1 MLKLPIIVSPMFL
14 VSTPKMVIEAGKAG
28 VIGSFPLLN
37 ARPVEQCAEWLKEV
51 KEGLGAIP
59 WAVNFICH
67 KETNARYEDDLTLIR
82 DYQPPIVITSLGN
95 PGEVKEIVHG
105 YGGLV
110 YSDVANIRHAKKAA
124 QTGVDGLIL
133 VCAGAGGHAGT
144 LNPFAF
150 LSEVRSFYEGTIILA
165 GSISNGADIAA
176 AQMMGAD
183 YVYMGTRF
191 LAAAESNA
199 QEDYKQMVIDAS
211 LDDILYTNAFSGVH
225 ASVLI
230 PSLLKEGIDPKT
242 LKPKNEIDLSHLVNV
257 KAWRDIWSAGQG
269 VNNVTKR
276 ETIKEIVEAL
286 QTEYE
291 KGVASFVQNHSNHFA
306 R

>member
-1 MLKLPIIVSPMFL
+1 MLKLPVIVSPMFL

-37 ARPVEQCAEWLKEV
+37 ARPVEKCAEWLMEV
-51 KEGLGAIP
+51 KEGLGDIP

-67 KETNARYEDDLTLIR
+67 KETNARYEDDLNLIR
-82 DYQPPIVITSLGN
+82 QYQPPIVITSLGN
-95 PGEVKEIVHG
+95 PSAVKEIVHS

-110 YSDVANIRHAKKAA
+110 YSDVANVQHAKKAA

-150 LSEVRSFYEGTIILA
+150 LSEVRDFYEGTIILA
-165 GSISNGADIAA
+165 GSISNGADIATA
-176 AQMMGAD
+176 LMMGAD
-183 YVYMGTRF
+183 LVYMGTRF

-269 VNNVTKR
+269 VSNVTKR
-276 ETIKEIVEAL
+276 ETTKEIVETL
-286 QTEYE
+286 QIEYD
-291 KGVASFVQNHSNHFA
+291 KAVASFVQNYSNNFA

>member
-1 MLKLPIIVSPMFL
+1 MLKLPIIVAPMFL

-150 LSEVRSFYEGTIILA
+150 LSEVRGFYEGTIILA

-199 QEDYKQMVIDAS
+199 QEDYKKMVIDAS

-242 LKPKNEIDLSHLVNV
+242 LKPKNEIDLSHIVNV

>member
-1 MLKLPIIVSPMFL
+1 MLKLPVIVSPMFL

-37 ARPVEQCAEWLKEV
+37 ARPVEKCAEWLKEV
-51 KEGLGAIP
+51 KEGLGNIP

-67 KETNARYEDDLTLIR
+67 KETNTRYEDDLALIR
-82 DYQPPIVITSLGN
+82 KYQPPIVISSLGH
-95 PGEVKEIVHG
+95 PGELKEVVHG

-110 YSDVANIRHAKKAA
+110 YSDVANVRHAKKAA
-124 QTGVDGLIL
+124 KTGVDGLIL

-150 LSEVRSFYEGTIILA
+150 IAEVKSFYDGTIILA
-165 GSISNGADIAA
+165 GSISTGADVAT

-199 QEDYKQMVIDAS
+199 QEAYKQMVIDAS

-230 PSLLKEGIDPKT
+230 PSLIKEGIDPKT
-242 LKPKNEIDLSHLVNV
+242 LKSKDEIDLSHLVDV

-269 VNNVTKR
+269 VNNVKKR
-276 ETIKEIVEAL
+276 ETTKKIVDVLLA
-286 QTEYE
+286 EYE
-291 KGVASFVQNHSNHFA
+291 TGVANFVQNNSNKFA

>member
-1 MLKLPIIVSPMFL
+1 MLKLPIIVAPMFL
-14 VSTPKMVIEAGKAG
+14 VSTSKMVIEAGKAG

-150 LSEVRSFYEGTIILA
+150 LSEVRGFYEGTIILA

-242 LKPKNEIDLSHLVNV
+242 LKPKNEIDLSHIVNV